1 MANVLV
7 AVSNGMRAANFCTN
21 KTLQFLS
28 GGASLCRLTCIMV
41 VVVVVE

>member
-21 KTLQFLS
+21 NTAVFNW
-28 GGASLCRLTCIMV
+28 GCRLMQVDLYNGGGGCC
-41 VVVVVE
+41 